1 MISRVAVGAA
11 PVSAVVRAASSR
23 GDPERAGAATS
34 RGASHAVASSRDAAS
49 SRRLIGPPRRRWG
62 NATPGIVPPSGG
74 KTDADGRR
82 GAVAACG
89 VAMMLRLGSV
99 NDGPGQAHAW
109 EVSGQGQ
116 NRTADTRIFSRRVR
130 SHRSGATGQHQ
141 TLDVTAS
148 ALRPSPPAAVVLL
161 LVGDGAWFGG
171 QRGDRGVRVLTSNRA
186 PPSPASEPGRGEKAF
201 MTRRAA
207 D

>member
-62 NATPGIVPPSGG
+62 NATPGIVTPCGG

-99 NDGPGQAHAW
+99 DDGPGQAHAW

-116 NRTADTRIFSRRVR
+116 NRTADTRIFSPLLYQLSYLAELCSRR
-130 SHRSGATGQHQ
+130 TYQ
-141 TLDVTAS
+141 
-148 ALRPSPPAAVVLL
+148 ALRC
-161 LVGDGAWFGG
+161 GG
-171 QRGDRGVRVLTSNRA
+171 SA
-186 PPSPASEPGRGEKAF
+186 
-201 MTRRAA
+201 
-207 D
+207 